1 MPVCPLHALFYDFLT
16 DRFRSVDYFVGES
29 DIQMDIAVASLR
41 VLRGGLCFNSCGL
54 QSSYLH
60 SSEVLDLE
68 ERVKAKIPPH
78 LSYSCR
84 FWAKHLQA
92 TTKFYLVLAEHVKNI
107 LWNEQ
112 ILFWFEALTRLLD
125 IRCHSCSSQ
134 CWEVV
139 AGE

>member
-1 MPVCPLHALFYDFLT
+1 
-16 DRFRSVDYFVGES
+16 
-29 DIQMDIAVASLR
+29 MDIAVASLC

-60 SSEVLDLE
+60 NLEVPDLE

-92 TTKFYLVLAEHVKNI
+92 TKYYLVLAEHVKNI
-107 LWNEQ
+107 VGNER
-112 ILFWFEALTRLLD
+112 ILFWFEALTRLLN
-125 IRCHSCSSQ
+125 ILGNATAALLGIGRWLQVSRLGA
-134 CWEVV
+134 ET
-139 AGE
+139 